1 TFTLTSTDEGN
12 VKAEI
17 VLGDEEEDPV
27 EAELWEAEII
37 NFRLTATPTSQIVG
51 EDGKAPIT
59 FKLEMYSSL
68 TGEWSPV
75 QGKTLTFT
83 AVGGSCPASGVTA
96 PDGTVD
102 ITFTAEENFTE
113 GSVTAEFKTN
123 VPIVWGGSVK
133 AEITAPE
140 EEDDSN
146 EGQLKKAK
154 RLGENVVRIGEEVV
168 EIIEDERDYVSIEKS
183 GESYTVDW
191 TKGMYPE
198 GDPVGVTISYGVILG
213 LTESMLGQMIE
224 MSSEAW
230 GNILV
235 EISHLTNPEAEQD
248 FVWIDFSH
256 QNIVNGAIRLT
267 RNSST
272 QTQFTRSSGNDYYTI
287 QIYLKRDD
295 GLEMWANLKTTSSNT

>member
-1 TFTLTSTDEGN
+1 
-12 VKAEI
+12 
-17 VLGDEEEDPV
+17 
-27 EAELWEAEII
+27 
-37 NFRLTATPTSQIVG
+37 
-51 EDGKAPIT
+51 
-59 FKLEMYSSL
+59 M
-68 TGEWSPV
+68 
-75 QGKTLTFT
+75 
-83 AVGGSCPASGVTA
+83 
-96 PDGTVD
+96 
-102 ITFTAEENFTE
+102 
-113 GSVTAEFKTN
+113 TAEFKTN

-133 AEITAPE
+133 AEITA

-168 EIIEDERDYVSIEKS
+168 EIIEDERDYVSIAKS

-198 GDPVGVTISYGVILG
+198 DYPNGITISYGVILG

-224 MSSEAW
+224 TNSLAWSNLYIVFVHFANTEAGFENQAPIEFSS
-230 GNILV
+230 
-235 EISHLTNPEAEQD
+235 S
-248 FVWIDFSH
+248 
-256 QNIVNGAIRLT
+256 NIVNGAIRCS

-272 QTQFTRSSGNDYYTI
+272 QTQFTRSSGSDYYTI